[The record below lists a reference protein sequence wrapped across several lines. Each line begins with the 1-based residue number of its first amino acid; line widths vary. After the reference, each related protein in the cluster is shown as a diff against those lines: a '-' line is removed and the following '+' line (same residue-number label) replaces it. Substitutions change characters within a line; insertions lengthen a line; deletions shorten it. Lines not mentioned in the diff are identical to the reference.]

1 MTRPVHDRRETMV
14 GDEPYAPSVRLGPR
28 KRATEELGATVQRR
42 LDTDLDAVGAKR
54 LPEMERHAVAWRLL
68 WQGEPEDARYF
79 ASFEAGY
86 AWGEQAEI
94 FLVGPKRLHDQIEQV
109 AGKYRE
115 LVDLQSA
122 GPLDKAAAGAPVH
135 VADVFIPV
143 VLGIKDGQF
152 ITNAQTNP
160 YASAEE
166 AFRARLRTSRWP
178 TAAMRRSSKRM
189 CRRRSPPS
197 TQAPCST
204 PSKRSLSLL
213 FDGALG

>member
-1 MTRPVHDRRETMV
+1 MV

-28 KRATEELGATVQRR
+28 KRATEELGA
-42 LDTDLDAVGAKR
+42 
-54 LPEMERHAVAWRLL
+54 
-68 WQGEPEDARYF
+68 
-79 ASFEAGY
+79 
-86 AWGEQAEI
+86 
-94 FLVGPKRLHDQIEQV
+94 QIEQV

-122 GPLDKAAAGAPVH
+122 GPLDKAAASAPVH

-166 AFRARLRTSRWP
+166 AFRARLRTSRRP
-178 TAAMRRSSKRM
+178 TAAMRRSSKRVSTKESAFHAGAM
-189 CRRRSPPS
+189 FYAFETQLILALRRRARMSRGDRCTS
-197 TQAPCST
+197 
-204 PSKRSLSLL
+204 
-213 FDGALG
+213 